1 MFDDG
6 VSSWESTG
14 GLGPNPPMP
23 PPPGNEV
30 LDSHAIRSCDQ
41 GLKQSGGFYINLR
54 MLPRPKQVEK
64 KGPIGISLVRKN
76 GPGGH
81 WQQLGGSLIISIF
94 T

>member
-30 LDSHAIRSCDQ
+30 LDSHEKVNKVPIRSCDQ
-41 GLKQSGGFYINLR
+41 GLKQSGVFI
-54 MLPRPKQVEK
+54 
-64 KGPIGISLVRKN
+64 
-76 GPGGH
+76 
-81 WQQLGGSLIISIF
+81 
-94 T
+94 